1 MSTYPFYPYA
11 KYTLG
16 FKRLKNIRSKHLALL
31 LHEGRVDFYF
41 LGTGDVG
48 NRITKK
54 VFLKGKKYM
63 EKCNKKY
70 PSLFRNTMRT
80 YLSLHTKFALEP
92 VVQRKICTYS

>member
-63 EKCNKKY
+63 ENAIKSTHLYSETPCV
-70 PSLFRNTMRT
+70 PT
-80 YLSLHTKFALEP
+80 YLYTLSLL
-92 VVQRKICTYS
+92 